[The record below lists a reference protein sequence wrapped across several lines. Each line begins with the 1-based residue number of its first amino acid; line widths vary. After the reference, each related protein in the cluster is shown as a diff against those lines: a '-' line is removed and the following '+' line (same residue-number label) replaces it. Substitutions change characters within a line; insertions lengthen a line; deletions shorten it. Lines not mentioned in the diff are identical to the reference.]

1 MKFSAIFALASLLV
15 LTPAVLLN
23 SAGTNESEAN
33 FPFGLFN
40 TQKKPKLAQADASS
54 AGTNESEANFP
65 FGLFNILKKPKLAQA
80 DASSAGTTEGE
91 ANFPFIYI
99 KHKLAQVDSSSL
111 AEKPYHS

>member
-23 SAGTNESEAN
+23 
-33 FPFGLFN
+33 
-40 TQKKPKLAQADASS
+40 S

>member
-54 AGTNESEANFP
+54 AGT
-65 FGLFNILKKPKLAQA
+65 
-80 DASSAGTTEGE
+80 TEGE